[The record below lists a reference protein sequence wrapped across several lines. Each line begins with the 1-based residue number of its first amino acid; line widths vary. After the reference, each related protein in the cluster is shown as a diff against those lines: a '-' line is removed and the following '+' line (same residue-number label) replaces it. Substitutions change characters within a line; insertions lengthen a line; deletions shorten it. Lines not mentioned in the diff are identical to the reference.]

1 MPLRAIRSETSLNV
15 QTDSWLQERNFLV
28 LRACSKLIGGNT
40 PCPAAGQSAA
50 FMGPLVMSNPAL
62 QLYNNHAGWSSW
74 ELEAAVNLLHDLL
87 RSCDGS
93 TASIQGNLLPDSGLL
108 FSHWAAGKELN
119 WRREEVIRKD
129 VPAVSWG
136 GLLLCGT
143 CSKIS
148 MCWRMRGIPAV
159 QLQLTTQQLTYKTA
173 LTESFNAL
181 RSKFLSFEYML
192 SFPTLRPPESHR
204 GRWRVQSLHDPK
216 RHSRH
221 TEGWKSDQHN
231 ESAKKYLWGNIHLPG
246 HQSPSKQSRR
256 NKLKLNSLFTWRTM
270 NQITKHDFYDTK
282 TNHEALLLLIIVN
295 KWTAVFH
302 CFW

>member
-1 MPLRAIRSETSLNV
+1 MKQL
-15 QTDSWLQERNFLV
+15 
-28 LRACSKLIGGNT
+28 G
-40 PCPAAGQSAA
+40 AGS
-50 FMGPLVMSNPAL
+50 
-62 QLYNNHAGWSSW
+62 
-74 ELEAAVNLLHDLL
+74 NLLHDLL

-129 VPAVSWG
+129 VPAVMLGRTVALWD
-136 GLLLCGT
+136 LLKNLN
-143 CSKIS
+143 
-148 MCWRMRGIPAV
+148 V
-159 QLQLTTQQLTYKTA
+159 LTDERNPSCAATANDSAAYIYINKTA

>member
-143 CSKIS
+143 CWKIS

>member
-62 QLYNNHAGWSSW
+62 QLYNNHAGWSSCQLVAW
-74 ELEAAVNLLHDLL
+74 PSTIMWWKHSLHPGKLVAWQRPAFFTLSRRQGAKLETGGSNQKGCPCCQLGRTVALWDLL
-87 RSCDGS
+87 KNLNVLTDERNPSCAA
-93 TASIQGNLLPDSGLL
+93 TANDS
-108 FSHWAAGKELN
+108 AAYIYIN
-119 WRREEVIRKD
+119 
-129 VPAVSWG
+129 
-136 GLLLCGT
+136 
-143 CSKIS
+143 
-148 MCWRMRGIPAV
+148 
-159 QLQLTTQQLTYKTA
+159 KTA

>member
-1 MPLRAIRSETSLNV
+1 MWWKHSLHPGKLVAWQRPAFFTRSRRQGAKLETGGSNQKGCPCCQLGRTVALWDLLKNLNV
-15 QTDSWLQERNFLV
+15 LTDERNPS
-28 LRACSKLIGGNT
+28 C
-40 PCPAAGQSAA
+40 AATANDSAA
-50 FMGPLVMSNPAL
+50 YIYIN
-62 QLYNNHAGWSSW
+62 
-74 ELEAAVNLLHDLL
+74 
-87 RSCDGS
+87 
-93 TASIQGNLLPDSGLL
+93 
-108 FSHWAAGKELN
+108 
-119 WRREEVIRKD
+119 
-129 VPAVSWG
+129 
-136 GLLLCGT
+136 
-143 CSKIS
+143 
-148 MCWRMRGIPAV
+148 
-159 QLQLTTQQLTYKTA
+159 KTA

>member
-1 MPLRAIRSETSLNV
+1 MKQLGAGSSCQLVAWPSTIMWWKHSLHPGKLVAWQRPAFFTLSRRQGAKLETGGSNQKGCPCCQLGRTVALWDLLKNLNV
-15 QTDSWLQERNFLV
+15 LTDERNPS
-28 LRACSKLIGGNT
+28 C
-40 PCPAAGQSAA
+40 AATANDSAA
-50 FMGPLVMSNPAL
+50 YIYIN
-62 QLYNNHAGWSSW
+62 
-74 ELEAAVNLLHDLL
+74 
-87 RSCDGS
+87 
-93 TASIQGNLLPDSGLL
+93 
-108 FSHWAAGKELN
+108 
-119 WRREEVIRKD
+119 
-129 VPAVSWG
+129 
-136 GLLLCGT
+136 
-143 CSKIS
+143 
-148 MCWRMRGIPAV
+148 
-159 QLQLTTQQLTYKTA
+159 KTA

-231 ESAKKYLWGNIHLPG
+231 ESAKKYLWGNVHLPG